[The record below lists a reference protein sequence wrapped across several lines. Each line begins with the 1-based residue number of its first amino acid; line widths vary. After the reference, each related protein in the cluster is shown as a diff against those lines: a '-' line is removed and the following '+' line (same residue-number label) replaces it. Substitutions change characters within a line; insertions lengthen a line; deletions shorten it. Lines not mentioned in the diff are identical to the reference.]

1 MNEPAQRRFYPHR
14 RVWLYLACASP
25 VLVLAGIWW
34 LVTEVLLVPR
44 TPDAQTPPDRVFAYI
59 VHEEGLPR
67 LDPPRAQA
75 FFEEQ
80 VRRLLADADFRRRFL
95 AEIRTATPDQQKAFR
110 ANLFDVFK
118 PMLMDDIRG
127 YHAEPEEGRQT
138 YLDDRIVAYNRLSRA
153 LGRDSTAI
161 SAELDML
168 KPTREEALALL
179 LNKTTAEERQLG
191 TAYVAALTARVQ
203 EILADPDLE
212 AALRARIDAP

>member
-1 MNEPAQRRFYPHR
+1 MNEHAQHRFYQHR
-14 RVWLYLACASP
+14 RIWLYLACASP

-44 TPDAQTPPDRVFAYI
+44 TPDARTPPDRVFAYI

-67 LDPPRAQA
+67 LDRPRAQA

-80 VRRLLADADFRRRFL
+80 VRRLLADADARRRFL

-118 PMLMDDIRG
+118 PMLMDDIQG
-127 YHAEPEEGRQT
+127 YHAQPEEGRQT

-161 SAELDML
+161 TAELDML

-179 LNKTTAEERQLG
+179 LNRTTAEERQLG

-212 AALRARIDAP
+212 AVLRARIDAP